1 MHTRQRDQRF
11 LVVLIAFALW
21 ISGTATVFAHARPRS
36 SVPAASSQLMQS
48 PAQVQIVF
56 SEETT
61 PAMSDGRVT
70 NEAGEVVSTGF
81 IVDPADRRQMRIALR
96 PNLPNGTYTVGW
108 RSFTGDDNGTA
119 QGTFTFSVYGAAAAT
134 MPRTPT
140 VVFDGP
146 NTRVPTFTAAPPAAT
161 PTVAVSATVGAT
173 ASAAATGTRI
183 PTATPET
190 GGATV
195 SATPVATLPQTGMP
209 GDSGGPPAGLWL
221 ALAAGGVIATLGA
234 IAAWRRRPV

>member
-11 LVVLIAFALW
+11 LVALIVLALW
-21 ISGTATVFAHARPRS
+21 IGGTATVFAHARPRS
-36 SVPAASSQLMQS
+36 SIPAASSQLMQS

-81 IVDPADRRQMRIALR
+81 IVDPADRTQMRIALR

-108 RSFTGDDNGTA
+108 RTFTGDDNGTA

-134 MPRTPT
+134 TPRTPT

-146 NTRVPTFTAAPPAAT
+146 NTRVPPFTAASASVIPPT
-161 PTVAVSATVGAT
+161 QVDGGNNGAT
-173 ASAAATGTRI
+173 AAPTPSATRAT
-183 PTATPET
+183 TASSAV
-190 GGATV
+190 GGV
-195 SATPVATLPQTGMP
+195 SATPPATLPQTGVP
-209 GDSGGPPAGLWL
+209 SASDGPPTAFWL
-221 ALAAGGVIATLGA
+221 ALTAGAIIAVAGA
-234 IAAWRRRPV
+234 IAVWRRAA